1 MESKPV
7 DKQQQKKLI
16 TEIMEAD
23 EKGGLY
29 ELLKLQYKDGTP
41 MIKVKT
47 NYVEEFNSNDM
58 LKHVL
63 RIKTRGNFLWRLW
76 FLISAPIIW
85 LFKGK
90 IEIK

>member
-1 MESKPV
+1 MK
-7 DKQQQKKLI
+7 
-16 TEIMEAD
+16 
-23 EKGGLY
+23 
-29 ELLKLQYKDGTP
+29 
-41 MIKVKT
+41 KVKT
-47 NYVEEFNSNDM
+47 NYIDEFSISNDM

-63 RIKTRGNFLWRLW
+63 TIKTRGNLIWRLW